1 MATSVKGGAWTRT
14 EFVDRLREIG
24 RERYHDKH
32 PFHQRMHRGELSEK
46 ELRRWIVNRFYY
58 QKSIP
63 IKDAIIL
70 SRLDFPEDRR
80 RWIGRVAYHDGT
92 ADVAGGIESWI
103 KLGEAAGMSRG
114 EMQAESRVLPGVR
127 FAVDAYVNFCR
138 LQPVHEAIAA
148 SLTEL
153 FAGDLIAARIAVF
166 EKHYRWVDPAGLEY
180 FRHRMAQ
187 APADAEFALEFVLRS
202 CRDREEQE
210 RAVAALRFKCDVLW
224 SMLDAIDCA
233 GSA

>member
-1 MATSVKGGAWTRT
+1 MATSVREDALTRS
-14 EFVDRLREIG
+14 EFVDRLRKIG

-32 PFHQRMHRGELSEK
+32 PFHQRMHRGELSQK

-58 QKSIP
+58 QRCIP

-70 SRLDFPEDRR
+70 SRLDSPEERR
-80 RWIGRVAYHDGT
+80 RWIGRIIYHDGT
-92 ADVAGGIESWI
+92 TDGAGGIDSWV
-103 KLGEAAGMSRG
+103 KLGEAAGISRG
-114 EMQAESRVLPGVR
+114 EIQDESLVLPGVR

-138 LQPVHEAIAA
+138 LQPVCEAIAA

-166 EKHYRWVDPAGLEY
+166 EMHYRWVDPAGLEY
-180 FRHRMAQ
+180 FRHRVAQ
-187 APADAEFALEFVLRS
+187 APADAEFALEFVLRN

-210 RAVAALRFKCDVLW
+210 RAFAALRFKCDVLW
-224 SMLDAIDCA
+224 SMLDAIDGA